1 MKIEIKRPQD
11 QYDLAITITKLTL
24 NQKLDD
30 DQFELK
36 FPEGV
41 TVRTMN

>member
-11 QYDLAITITKLTL
+11 QYGLSITITRLTL
-24 NQKLDD
+24 NQKLED
-30 DQFELK
+30 DQFEVK

-41 TVRTMN
+41 QVKTMN

>member
-11 QYDLAITITKLTL
+11 QYGLVITFTKLTL
-24 NQKLDD
+24 NLKLDD
-30 DQFELK
+30 DQFDLK

-41 TVRTMN
+41 TVKTMN

>member
-11 QYDLAITITKLTL
+11 QYGLAITITRLTL

-30 DQFELK
+30 DQFEVK
-36 FPEGV
+36 FPENV
-41 TVRTMN
+41 PVKTMN

>member
-11 QYDLAITITKLTL
+11 QYGLSITITRLTL
-24 NQKLDD
+24 NQKLED

-36 FPEGV
+36 FPEGIPV
-41 TVRTMN
+41 KTMN